1 MPDPYSEETTPLLVE
16 FTKTE
21 EGLTQV
27 SALWFLNRDQLKEKS
42 NKAID
47 KAMSVIQDVAWRVN
61 SSVKDIKGKPNH
73 VEVEFGVKFDTE
85 VGVIIAKASMEASV
99 NVKLIWDHQ

>member
-1 MPDPYSEETTPLLVE
+1 
-16 FTKTE
+16 
-21 EGLTQV
+21 
-27 SALWFLNRDQLKEKS
+27 
-42 NKAID
+42 
-47 KAMSVIQDVAWRVN
+47 MSVIQDVAGRVN

-99 NVKLIWDHQ
+99 NVKLSWDNP